1 MNLDKFEP
9 SGKVTAQ
16 KDKLL
21 QQQPRGATLATRWSP
36 HCFIIGWKYNYKQTD
51 TVVLVGLFVFGSC
64 MFQNSLW
71 HWGIS
76 KPLGNMHTDLR
87 PQENYPYYPQVT
99 QIKMFLIKHS
109 TTKHTMK
116 CTVKHPRL
124 VSQNSCPR
132 WTDRQQWTEEQHQ
145 LIFPFMGDGE
155 AQKVISRYIKQ
166 FRPTFTFGIYH
177 HLHRFFGILVKSN
190 TFTIKC
196 HGVRDTPL
204 YLVLNSRVLWFH
216 FKFSLNTSEH
226 QKQHAMTRK
235 TLQ

>member
-1 MNLDKFEP
+1 MALRHLKTT
-9 SGKVTAQ
+9 GKYAYRLKTPG
-16 KDKLL
+16 KL
-21 QQQPRGATLATRWSP
+21 
-36 HCFIIGWKYNYKQTD
+36 
-51 TVVLVGLFVFGSC
+51 
-64 MFQNSLW
+64 
-71 HWGIS
+71 
-76 KPLGNMHTDLR
+76 PLL
-87 PQENYPYYPQVT
+87 PT
-99 QIKMFLIKHS
+99 QLKMFLNKYS

-145 LIFPFMGDGE
+145 LIFRFMGDGE

-226 QKQHAMTRK
+226 QKQHAMTRR
-235 TLQ
+235 TLQQTRQTGERAFCLLVWGFCLILKHTLESYILKNPTVLFWPYSCWFKWDFFSWTRQQRK